1 MFVSTGLF
9 KHFTVPTFQN
19 GPFTYIYISC
29 WTADTQ
35 HLNAY
40 NKRPEQ
46 IKLGFRTCWTFLH

>member
-29 WTADTQ
+29 WTAE
-35 HLNAY
+35 LN
-40 NKRPEQ
+40 
-46 IKLGFRTCWTFLH
+46 I